1 MAPSHSRQLLIWT
14 IPTIAVIFSYFW
26 YRRKRIESKSDP
38 GDTLKCTTAVTPP
51 PKTETDSEHTFT
63 SRTFSRSLSGVES
76 APIDIPP
83 KQKTAKPSPVII
95 SDEDLDLEIEKIK
108 SMRYG
113 GSIDIRKSNSSSES
127 TADKQASSV
136 NKQSSSIMAQKVT
149 EERAPLVPTE
159 NVKME
164 KSPVNSDDIQRQNS
178 ERDSANHSPADV
190 MMASPTLSSIS
201 DNQSEGSNDSGKG
214 GSDVVTPPPARSLD
228 VESTTAIN
236 IFEFIIPQSL
246 VGKLIGKHGSSVTNI
261 KDKTGAHVVVRKHPS
276 NNKLKVCSVE
286 GTQNEIDSALKLI
299 RDKFPIKRYPEVTLE
314 QISFLPQV
322 STVSLVPDH
331 LYLKLIEGINNDT
344 IVSCIMAPNHLFLQQ
359 PTHPTFPNLNILSSF
374 MNTCYSE
381 TDSPLLPTPIP
392 ENTICVAFS
401 GDCWYRAVIL
411 TEDQTNGTCYVKFLD
426 YGGYGYIDKSKLRQ
440 IRADF
445 MLLPFQAAEC
455 LLANVKP
462 VGESGWR
469 EEAYSGVAEMTK
481 GAIVFTQV
489 VDYTDEG
496 IPLVYCYLILG
507 PTQVL
512 FLNQELVN
520 QGHAEWISDGNE
532 ASGVTVA

>member
-51 PKTETDSEHTFT
+51 PKTETDS
-63 SRTFSRSLSGVES
+63 VES

-127 TADKQASSV
+127 AGDKQASSV

-286 GTQNEIDSALKLI
+286 
-299 RDKFPIKRYPEVTLE
+299 
-314 QISFLPQV
+314 
-322 STVSLVPDH
+322 
-331 LYLKLIEGINNDT
+331 
-344 IVSCIMAPNHLFLQQ
+344 
-359 PTHPTFPNLNILSSF
+359 
-374 MNTCYSE
+374 
-381 TDSPLLPTPIP
+381 